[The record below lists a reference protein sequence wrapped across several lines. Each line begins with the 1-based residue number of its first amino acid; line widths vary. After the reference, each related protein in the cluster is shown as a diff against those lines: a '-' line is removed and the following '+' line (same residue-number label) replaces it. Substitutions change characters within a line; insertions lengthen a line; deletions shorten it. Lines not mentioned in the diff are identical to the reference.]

1 MVRAKGINL
10 PKKRK
15 RAVVEVEEQRTSSAE
30 ADCEAEQC
38 APASPQPLPL
48 LPPPPAMSLEEKAE
62 PDAKRALKQARRDL
76 ALFEKQFRLDV
87 KMCDKHNEM
96 FEHFIEVNR
105 PYLEKGLE
113 KGWKSECKLMKKGSE
128 LAEKLAMTGA
138 YVEGAKQ
145 LMHDAQL
152 LCSALE
158 LARLRKAVSGPGRK
172 QSGRK

>member
-1 MVRAKGINL
+1 MVRAKGVNL

-62 PDAKRALKQARRDL
+62 TDAKRALKQARRDL
-76 ALFEKQFRLDV
+76 ALFQKHFRCL
-87 KMCDKHNEM
+87 KRMCDKHDEM
-96 FEHFIEVNR
+96 YEHFREVNR
-105 PYLEKGLE
+105 RNREKGLE
-113 KGWKSECKLMKKGSE
+113 QRWKSECRLLDQGSE
-128 LAEKLAMTGA
+128 LAEKLTKTAC
-138 YVEGAKQ
+138 YVVTAKLQ
-145 LMHDAQL
+145 MDEAQL
-152 LCSALE
+152 ACNALE

-172 QSGRK
+172 